1 MEVRHAQPL
10 VLDSLH
16 RLAPPSGGHPKIF
29 QGPPPPQYESFRVAP
44 LVATT
49 SVKNS
54 NSNIYLVT
62 CVFNLSSPLFPL
74 DFLKLIHRVQK
85 YFMQTNPQQ
94 FLPSAEYSRGGYKCD
109 IVMQTFFLKSAL
121 TILFP

>member
-1 MEVRHAQPL
+1 MDGSKTCTATRFGQ
-10 VLDSLH
+10 S
-16 RLAPPSGGHPKIF
+16 PPPGPKIF
-29 QGPPPPQYESFRVAP
+29 QCPPPQYESFRDAP

-94 FLPSAEYSRGGYKCD
+94 FLPLAEYSRGGYKCD